1 MAAALGLCLA
11 ASFAWPPA
19 FAATDPPQNAR
30 APADAGA
37 FLVDL
42 GERAV
47 AQLTEGGID
56 EAERENRFRTLFN
69 ESFDVPAISR
79 FVLGPYWRRTT
90 SEQRLAFQRVF
101 EDYVVQR
108 FLPLFEEYS
117 GETFVVERIRDDA
130 NNPNHKFVT
139 STITQLTGEPVKV
152 EWRVEQKDARY
163 RVLDIQAEGVSM
175 ALTLRQEYGS
185 VIRRIGVDGLVK
197 ELRAKLDAGAFAPR

>member
-1 MAAALGLCLA
+1 MAAVLGLFLAISFAAPQALA
-11 ASFAWPPA
+11 AAD
-19 FAATDPPQNAR
+19 AAQNAR
-30 APADAGA
+30 ALADAGA

-47 AQLTEGGID
+47 AQLTESGLD
-56 EAERENRFRTLFN
+56 ETERENRFRALFN

-79 FVLGPYWRRTT
+79 FVLGPYWRRATGD
-90 SEQRLAFQRVF
+90 QRQAFQAVF

-108 FLPLFEEYS
+108 FLPLFEDYS

-152 EWRVEQKDARY
+152 EWRVELKGTRY
-163 RVLDIQAEGVSM
+163 RVLDIHAEGVSM

-185 VIRRIGVDGLVK
+185 VIRRIGVDGLVR

>member
-1 MAAALGLCLA
+1 MAAADSGQ
-11 ASFAWPPA
+11 S
-19 FAATDPPQNAR
+19 AR

-47 AQLTEGGID
+47 AQLTEGGIN

-79 FVLGPYWRRTT
+79 FVLGPYWRRATP
-90 SEQRLAFQRVF
+90 EQRQAFQEVF

-108 FLPLFEEYS
+108 FLPLFEDYS
-117 GETFVVERIRDDA
+117 GETFVVERVRDDA

-139 STITQLTGEPVKV
+139 SYITQLTGEPVRV
-152 EWRVEQKDARY
+152 DWRVEEKNARY
-163 RVLDIQAEGVSM
+163 RVLDINAEGVSM